1 MNNVN
6 KDRIIENFLELTSI
20 DSVSFHERKMADRIG
35 EKLNALG
42 IDYVEDNAG
51 EHYNGNA
58 GNIYAYIP
66 GKGEPVL
73 FSAHMDTVK
82 PGIGKKAIL
91 EADGEIHTDGTTVL
105 GSDDVAGIVEILEG
119 IQVILESHQEHR
131 PIELLFPIGEEDY
144 VKGTNVF
151 DFSRIKSKEAYV
163 LDMSGNVGSA
173 AVKAP
178 SLISFAITVEGVA
191 AHAGFNPEAGV
202 NAIALASKAISKIK
216 QGHVDRETTLNIGTI
231 SGGTA
236 TNIISEMCVIT
247 GETRSYS
254 HEKALKQIENLREI
268 FEETVTS
275 EGGKVQLEYE
285 INLHAYHTEKDAT
298 SVKNFIAACKSLE
311 LEGKITS
318 TFGGSDNNNFALCG
332 IEGIV
337 LSCGMQEVHSVN
349 EHINVG
355 DLVKGAELVKEIIQ
369 AT

>member
-1 MNNVN
+1 MDNVN
-6 KDRIIENFLELTSI
+6 KDRIVKNFLELASI
-20 DSVSFHERKMADRIG
+20 DSVSFQERKMADCIG
-35 EKLNALG
+35 EKLSALG

-51 EHYNGNA
+51 ENYNGNA

-82 PGIGKKAIL
+82 PGIGKKPIL
-91 EADGEIHTDGTTVL
+91 EADGEIHTDKTTVL

-119 IQVILESHQEHR
+119 VQVILESHQEHR

-178 SLISFAITVEGVA
+178 SLISFTITVEGVA

-254 HEKALKQIENLREI
+254 HERAVEQIENLREV
-268 FEETVTS
+268 FEETVTA
-275 EGGKVQLEYE
+275 EGGKVLLEYE
-285 INLHAYHTEKDAT
+285 INLHAYDTGKDARA
-298 SVKNFIAACKSLE
+298 VKNFMTACEKLE
-311 LEGKITS
+311 MKGKLTS
-318 TFGGSDNNNFALCG
+318 TFGGSDNNNFALHG
-332 IEGIV
+332 IKGIV

-349 EHINVG
+349 EHINVK